1 MATKRINLNID
12 EDLLTAVDSY
22 AKQWSTTRTGAICV
36 MLAQFMEQSQAM
48 RVLPTLIT
56 ANAAAA
62 AVKSEQTES

>member
-12 EDLLTAVDSY
+12 EDLLAAVDGY

-48 RVLPTLIT
+48 RTLPTII
-56 ANAAAA
+56 AAAA
-62 AVKSEQTES
+62 KSERAES